1 MYDNKEESN
10 PHFQAINS
18 RTTDTSSKRFHLPWF
33 CNKMVKKNTEKSETS
48 SVNFSEDENENV
60 FASYS
65 VNIRLRLHSLD
76 NRPISGQFY

>member
-1 MYDNKEESN
+1 
-10 PHFQAINS
+10 
-18 RTTDTSSKRFHLPWF
+18 
-33 CNKMVKKNTEKSETS
+33 MVKKNTEKSETS